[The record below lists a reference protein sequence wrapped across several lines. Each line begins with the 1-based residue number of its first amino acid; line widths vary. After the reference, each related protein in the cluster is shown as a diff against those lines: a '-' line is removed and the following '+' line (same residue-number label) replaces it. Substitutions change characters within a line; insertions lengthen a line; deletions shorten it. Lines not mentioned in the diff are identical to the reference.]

1 MKAWFVSGIA
11 AAALLSAGFAI
22 AGSSLSPTELEPL
35 IKSGKILPLEI
46 LEKAARDKHPG
57 GKVNKGEVER
67 HNGGYIYEV
76 EVTDSDGKEW
86 DMDLDA
92 STGLMLKDD
101 DD

>member
-11 AAALLSAGFAI
+11 AAALLSAGSAI
-22 AGSSLSPTELEPL
+22 AGSSLSSTELEPL

-76 EVTDSDGKEW
+76 EVTDRKGEDW
-86 DMDLDA
+86 DMAIDA
-92 STGLMLKDD
+92 TTGALLKDEKD
-101 DD
+101 